1 MTDAETPPRSTE
13 AAALLREGMAAAKSG
28 DRERARELLTRV
40 VKMDDRNVAAWL
52 WLSGVV
58 DDLNHREICL
68 QTALKL
74 DPQNEAVQRGLAY
87 VHKQKVDDLLRT
99 GIDAAQR
106 GQRDHARSL
115 LLRVVEMDE
124 KNLTAWLWLT
134 DLVTSLEDRETALEN
149 ALSLDPG
156 NEAALRRLEQV
167 REQMVLERETQAE
180 MAPRF
185 EEVPKQDPAT
195 ITADLDWE
203 RPPPADEF
211 DNALLCPFCATLTA
225 FKDKRC
231 SACGGGLVLK
241 TRVREERSSLL
252 WIAITLQLGQVVSNV
267 ATLFFAFVALA
278 VVLQQQGLAASPTVG
293 VAFRFLWQP
302 PAELP
307 AELSALLTPL
317 RLAFIGDAVV
327 AVLSVVVLAGLYMR
341 WRPFW
346 YLYMGNAGLGLIV
359 AVAAMFLSG
368 SPICGGLAVLLAIGM
383 VFLAFQLQDD
393 FSFRYSRILLQP
405 DRSARSALDYLSHAR
420 QYARQGMWA
429 LAIVHYQRAA
439 GIMTDQLE
447 PHLGL
452 ALALIKVQRYDR
464 AAVALAEA
472 RQISPDNPHV
482 AELEAMLPG

>member
-231 SACGGGLVLK
+231 SAHRSCGS
-241 TRVREERSSLL
+241 RSRCNWARWSAMWLPCSLRSWRWPL
-252 WIAITLQLGQVVSNV
+252 CYSSKGW
-267 ATLFFAFVALA
+267 
-278 VVLQQQGLAASPTVG
+278 
-293 VAFRFLWQP
+293 RHRP
-302 PAELP
+302 PW
-307 AELSALLTPL
+307 
-317 RLAFIGDAVV
+317 V
-327 AVLSVVVLAGLYMR
+327 
-341 WRPFW
+341 
-346 YLYMGNAGLGLIV
+346 
-359 AVAAMFLSG
+359 
-368 SPICGGLAVLLAIGM
+368 
-383 VFLAFQLQDD
+383 
-393 FSFRYSRILLQP
+393 
-405 DRSARSALDYLSHAR
+405 
-420 QYARQGMWA
+420 
-429 LAIVHYQRAA
+429 
-439 GIMTDQLE
+439 
-447 PHLGL
+447 
-452 ALALIKVQRYDR
+452 
-464 AAVALAEA
+464 
-472 RQISPDNPHV
+472 
-482 AELEAMLPG
+482 